1 MVMGTWKKEA
11 YRMME
16 CVADEQGV
24 DENDERVT
32 PEQKRRVNEMGTFTV
47 YMCFIA
53 VLGDVGPHTVP
64 EAQVEQWGALSQ
76 KKNVLKRVLCRG
88 MCGRVRRGLCG
99 RS

>member
-76 KKNVLKRVLCRG
+76 KKTC
-88 MCGRVRRGLCG
+88 
-99 RS
+99 